1 MMHCHKPAPSR
12 TNLEAV
18 ALILGAWVLL
28 VFAIRAILW
37 AL

>member
-12 TNLEAV
+12 TNLEAI
-18 ALILGAWVLL
+18 ALILAGWVLASL
-28 VFAIRAILW
+28 AVRALLW